1 MAWLIGTDEAGYGPK
16 LGPLVVAM
24 TAWELSDSVT
34 DTVTDGD
41 LFDRLS
47 DGVTRSGVTRSG
59 VSSRTQTGRRLRRD
73 GGDESEVVRLT
84 IDDSKRLYQ
93 SGGSLAAL
101 ETGVLTALSLLGKSA
116 THWRQLFTELAP
128 DDADRLWDE
137 PWFSDYQA
145 SLPVDAAEGAI
156 EEQAERLSGVLAAQ
170 GVRLAAV
177 RARVISPSEFNR
189 RVEATGSKGEVLSQ
203 LTLELVRWATEQA
216 GPARCRVVCDKHGGR
231 NHYHGLLQQ
240 VLTDEW
246 IQVVSEGRASSTY
259 RWGDGHQIEFRVQGE
274 AHLPSGLASMV
285 AKYLR
290 EQAMRAWNNHWTRRL
305 PGLRPTAGY
314 PVDAERYLASIAPL
328 LEADRI
334 DRDRVWRSR

>member
-24 TAWELSDSVT
+24 TAWEVPDGAA
-34 DTVTDGD
+34 DGAADGD

-47 DGVTRSGVTRSG
+47 DGVTRSGVAGPLRS
-59 VSSRTQTGRRLRRD
+59 GRRLRRD
-73 GGDESEVVRLT
+73 DGDQSGAARLT

-116 THWRQLFTELAP
+116 TDWRQLFTELAP
-128 DDADRLWDE
+128 EDADRLWGE
-137 PWFSDYQA
+137 PWFTDYQA
-145 SLPVDAAEGAI
+145 SLPVDTAKGLI
-156 EEQAERLSGVLAAQ
+156 EEQVHQLAQVLEAQ

-189 RVEATGSKGEVLSQ
+189 RVEETGSKGEVLSQ

-216 GPARCRVVCDKHGGR
+216 GSARCRVVCDKHGGR

-290 EQAMRAWNNHWTRRL
+290 EQAMRAWNDHWTRRL

-314 PVDAERYLASIAPL
+314 PVDAERYLAAIAPL
-328 LEADRI
+328 LDADRI
-334 DRDRVWRSR
+334 DRDRVWRRR